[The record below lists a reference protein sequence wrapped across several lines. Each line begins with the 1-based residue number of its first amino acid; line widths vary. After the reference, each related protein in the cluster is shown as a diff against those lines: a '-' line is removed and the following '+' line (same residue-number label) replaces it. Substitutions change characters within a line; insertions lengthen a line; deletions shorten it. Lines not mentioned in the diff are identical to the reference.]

1 MPASRHLGVMR
12 EHQLDLF
19 SAGGVLPEAFSPS
32 KGGRAPAD
40 PVALADNALIAA
52 IPEASFNLAQALSS
66 EAARRRLVAAV
77 PALESLCC
85 RLKGFGFDRTVPEQ
99 LASLDAL
106 TEIGGAEAA
115 KAVARIL
122 CRGVVQGPT
131 LAVAVA
137 AAARLGVV
145 LPDEK
150 AASLLRHADPAVRAD
165 ACRCAPARPTAI
177 AVLIELLDDLNIG
190 AAAAAAC
197 ALGRMGQA
205 QARPAL
211 LRWLRQAPSAEVID
225 AISEVACDEAI
236 VLLWAYRQL
245 GRCACWTGFR
255 SLGGYRQS
263 PRPEADGNPR
273 EARPQWLKQLEA
285 NFQTIV
291 GPGGAGGSQ

>member
-1 MPASRHLGVMR
+1 MPAGRHLGVMR

-40 PVALADNALIAA
+40 PVALDDNALIAA
-52 IPEASFNLAQALSS
+52 IPEASFNLAQALAS

-122 CRGVVQGPT
+122 CRDVVQGPT
-131 LAVAVA
+131 LAVA

-190 AAAAAAC
+190 AAAASAC

-211 LRWLRQAPSAEVID
+211 LFAGCVK
-225 AISEVACDEAI
+225 
-236 VLLWAYRQL
+236 
-245 GRCACWTGFR
+245 
-255 SLGGYRQS
+255 
-263 PRPEADGNPR
+263 RPV
-273 EARPQWLKQLEA
+273 QK
-285 NFQTIV
+285 
-291 GPGGAGGSQ
+291 S

>member
-1 MPASRHLGVMR
+1 MR

-19 SAGGVLPEAFSPS
+19 SAGGVLAEAFSPS
-32 KGGRAPAD
+32 KGRRAPAD
-40 PVALADNALIAA
+40 PVALDDNALIAA
-52 IPEASFNLAQALSS
+52 IPEASFNLAQALAS

-122 CRGVVQGPT
+122 CRDVVQGPT

-137 AAARLGVV
+137 AASRLGVV

-211 LRWLRQAPSAEVID
+211 LRWLRQAPSAEVIE

-236 VLLWAYRQL
+236 VLL
-245 GRCACWTGFR
+245 GRIASSDDVLAGQAF
-255 SLGGYRQS
+255 
-263 PRPEADGNPR
+263 EALEAIDNPR
-273 EARPQWLKQLEA
+273 ARRLTEILAKQGL
-285 NFQTIV
+285 N
-291 GPGGAGGSQ
+291 G